1 MLSKGLAYGWLAAR
15 RRIGEMIL
23 PVVTTATGA
32 FLVVLVFGMQDGI
45 RAQSASLGHADEIGR
60 AVILIAVTVLLV
72 GVVEVA
78 VATTRTV
85 AHRTR
90 ELGVLGANGV
100 PRTPVVAA
108 LLVEPL
114 VAAVLGAVVGA
125 ALAGVIAMV
134 LGATGFVPT
143 GVAVGGSASRRRHRR
158 RRQHRRRAGHQHR
171 AHLDRSVAATHSF
184 ALRGRLIHDGHQRR
198 RSHRRRRR
206 CRGRGPSPRRRRPV
220 IEVSDVWK
228 LHKLGDEVVKA
239 LVAADLQ
246 VMPGEFVC
254 LMGPSGSGKS
264 TLLNIIGGLDRPTK
278 GSVKVAG
285 KDTGQLTESQ
295 FAALRHD
302 TIGFI
307 FQSYNL
313 IPFLSAV
320 ENVELPLMF
329 EPYDRKALRK
339 RAMELLELVGLS
351 HRVHHQPT
359 KMSGGEQQ
367 RTAIARSLISNPTL
381 VLADEPTANL
391 DHKTGETVVRML
403 RDLCSTMGVTVVA
416 STHDPIVAEEASR
429 VVRMRDGQIV
439 S

>member
-1 MLSKGLAYGWLAAR
+1 MTAIEDRTDTTTLPL
-15 RRIGEMIL
+15 GEGQ
-23 PVVTTATGA
+23 A
-32 FLVVLVFGMQDGI
+32 
-45 RAQSASLGHADEIGR
+45 
-60 AVILIAVTVLLV
+60 
-72 GVVEVA
+72 
-78 VATTRTV
+78 
-85 AHRTR
+85 
-90 ELGVLGANGV
+90 
-100 PRTPVVAA
+100 
-108 LLVEPL
+108 
-114 VAAVLGAVVGA
+114 
-125 ALAGVIAMV
+125 
-134 LGATGFVPT
+134 
-143 GVAVGGSASRRRHRR
+143 
-158 RRQHRRRAGHQHR
+158 
-171 AHLDRSVAATHSF
+171 
-184 ALRGRLIHDGHQRR
+184 
-198 RSHRRRRR
+198 
-206 CRGRGPSPRRRRPV
+206 PV
-220 IEVSDVWK
+220 IEISNVWK

-239 LVAADLQ
+239 LVATDLT

-278 GSVKVAG
+278 GTVKVAG
-285 KDTGQLTESQ
+285 KDTATLTESQ

-302 TIGFI
+302 TVGFI

-339 RAMELLELVGLS
+339 RATELLELVGLS
-351 HRVHHQPT
+351 HRINHQPT

-403 RDLCSTMGVTVVA
+403 RDLCSTIGVTVVA

-429 VVRMRDGQIV
+429 VVRMKDGQIV
-439 S
+439 N

>member
-1 MLSKGLAYGWLAAR
+1 M
-15 RRIGEMIL
+15 
-23 PVVTTATGA
+23 
-32 FLVVLVFGMQDGI
+32 
-45 RAQSASLGHADEIGR
+45 EI
-60 AVILIAVTVLLV
+60 
-72 GVVEVA
+72 
-78 VATTRTV
+78 
-85 AHRTR
+85 
-90 ELGVLGANGV
+90 
-100 PRTPVVAA
+100 
-108 LLVEPL
+108 
-114 VAAVLGAVVGA
+114 
-125 ALAGVIAMV
+125 
-134 LGATGFVPT
+134 
-143 GVAVGGSASRRRHRR
+143 
-158 RRQHRRRAGHQHR
+158 
-171 AHLDRSVAATHSF
+171 
-184 ALRGRLIHDGHQRR
+184 
-198 RSHRRRRR
+198 
-206 CRGRGPSPRRRRPV
+206 
-220 IEVSDVWK
+220 SDVWK

-239 LVAADLQ
+239 LVAAELR

-278 GSVKVAG
+278 GSVMVAG
-285 KDTGQLTESQ
+285 KDTGLLTESQ

-329 EPYDRKALRK
+329 EPYDRKSLRK
-339 RAMELLELVGLS
+339 RALELLDLVGLS
-351 HRVHHQPT
+351 HRIDHQPT

-403 RDLCSTMGVTVVA
+403 RDLCSTIGVTVVA

-439 S
+439 N

>member
-1 MLSKGLAYGWLAAR
+1 M
-15 RRIGEMIL
+15 
-23 PVVTTATGA
+23 TATDETT
-32 FLVVLVFGMQDGI
+32 VPD
-45 RAQSASLGHADEIGR
+45 SAGEKID
-60 AVILIAVTVLLV
+60 
-72 GVVEVA
+72 
-78 VATTRTV
+78 
-85 AHRTR
+85 
-90 ELGVLGANGV
+90 
-100 PRTPVVAA
+100 
-108 LLVEPL
+108 
-114 VAAVLGAVVGA
+114 
-125 ALAGVIAMV
+125 
-134 LGATGFVPT
+134 
-143 GVAVGGSASRRRHRR
+143 
-158 RRQHRRRAGHQHR
+158 
-171 AHLDRSVAATHSF
+171 
-184 ALRGRLIHDGHQRR
+184 
-198 RSHRRRRR
+198 
-206 CRGRGPSPRRRRPV
+206 PV
-220 IEVSDVWK
+220 IQLADVWK

-239 LVAADLQ
+239 LMAAELT

-278 GSVKVAG
+278 GTVTIG
-285 KDTGQLTESQ
+285 GQDTAKLTESQ

-339 RAMELLELVGLS
+339 RALELLDLVGLS

-391 DHKTGETVVRML
+391 DHRTGETVVRML
-403 RDLCSTMGVTVVA
+403 RDLCSTLGVTVVA
-416 STHDPIVAEEASR
+416 STHDPTVADEASR
-429 VVRMRDGQIV
+429 VVRMKDGQIV
-439 S
+439 T

>member
-1 MLSKGLAYGWLAAR
+1 MTVVDDENTTEQAA
-15 RRIGEMIL
+15 
-23 PVVTTATGA
+23 
-32 FLVVLVFGMQDGI
+32 
-45 RAQSASLGHADEIGR
+45 
-60 AVILIAVTVLLV
+60 
-72 GVVEVA
+72 A
-78 VATTRTV
+78 VA
-85 AHRTR
+85 ASS
-90 ELGVLGANGV
+90 E
-100 PRTPVVAA
+100 AA
-108 LLVEPL
+108 
-114 VAAVLGAVVGA
+114 A
-125 ALAGVIAMV
+125 
-134 LGATGFVPT
+134 
-143 GVAVGGSASRRRHRR
+143 
-158 RRQHRRRAGHQHR
+158 
-171 AHLDRSVAATHSF
+171 
-184 ALRGRLIHDGHQRR
+184 
-198 RSHRRRRR
+198 
-206 CRGRGPSPRRRRPV
+206 PV

-239 LVAADLQ
+239 LVAADLR

-278 GSVKVAG
+278 GSVSVAG

>member
-1 MLSKGLAYGWLAAR
+1 MT
-15 RRIGEMIL
+15 
-23 PVVTTATGA
+23 VVDDENTMEQAT
-32 FLVVLVFGMQDGI
+32 
-45 RAQSASLGHADEIGR
+45 
-60 AVILIAVTVLLV
+60 
-72 GVVEVA
+72 A
-78 VATTRTV
+78 VA
-85 AHRTR
+85 APS
-90 ELGVLGANGV
+90 E
-100 PRTPVVAA
+100 AA
-108 LLVEPL
+108 
-114 VAAVLGAVVGA
+114 A
-125 ALAGVIAMV
+125 
-134 LGATGFVPT
+134 
-143 GVAVGGSASRRRHRR
+143 
-158 RRQHRRRAGHQHR
+158 
-171 AHLDRSVAATHSF
+171 
-184 ALRGRLIHDGHQRR
+184 
-198 RSHRRRRR
+198 
-206 CRGRGPSPRRRRPV
+206 PV

-239 LVAADLQ
+239 LVAADLR

-278 GSVKVAG
+278 GSVSVAG

>member
-1 MLSKGLAYGWLAAR
+1 M
-15 RRIGEMIL
+15 
-23 PVVTTATGA
+23 T
-32 FLVVLVFGMQDGI
+32 
-45 RAQSASLGHADEIGR
+45 
-60 AVILIAVTVLLV
+60 VIKD
-72 GVVEVA
+72 
-78 VATTRTV
+78 
-85 AHRTR
+85 
-90 ELGVLGANGV
+90 
-100 PRTPVVAA
+100 PVAA
-108 LLVEPL
+108 DPMIAEAEAITLVPD
-114 VAAVLGAVVGA
+114 AD
-125 ALAGVIAMV
+125 
-134 LGATGFVPT
+134 
-143 GVAVGGSASRRRHRR
+143 AS
-158 RRQHRRRAGHQHR
+158 
-171 AHLDRSVAATHSF
+171 
-184 ALRGRLIHDGHQRR
+184 
-198 RSHRRRRR
+198 
-206 CRGRGPSPRRRRPV
+206 PV

-239 LVAADLQ
+239 LVAAELQ

-285 KDTGQLTESQ
+285 KDTGKLTESQ

-329 EPYDRKALRK
+329 EPYDRKSLRK
-339 RAMELLELVGLS
+339 RATELLELVGLS
-351 HRVHHQPT
+351 HRINHQPT

-429 VVRMRDGQIV
+429 VIRMRDGQIV
-439 S
+439 T

>member
-1 MLSKGLAYGWLAAR
+1 MTVIEDAEDTGKSIDLAA
-15 RRIGEMIL
+15 
-23 PVVTTATGA
+23 
-32 FLVVLVFGMQDGI
+32 
-45 RAQSASLGHADEIGR
+45 
-60 AVILIAVTVLLV
+60 
-72 GVVEVA
+72 
-78 VATTRTV
+78 
-85 AHRTR
+85 
-90 ELGVLGANGV
+90 
-100 PRTPVVAA
+100 VAA
-108 LLVEPL
+108 
-114 VAAVLGAVVGA
+114 
-125 ALAGVIAMV
+125 
-134 LGATGFVPT
+134 
-143 GVAVGGSASRRRHRR
+143 
-158 RRQHRRRAGHQHR
+158 
-171 AHLDRSVAATHSF
+171 
-184 ALRGRLIHDGHQRR
+184 
-198 RSHRRRRR
+198 
-206 CRGRGPSPRRRRPV
+206 PV

-239 LVAADLQ
+239 LVAADVT

-264 TLLNIIGGLDRPTK
+264 TLLNVIGGLDRPTK
-278 GSVKVAG
+278 GKVLVAG
-285 KDTGQLTESQ
+285 KDTGRLTESQ

-329 EPYDRKALRK
+329 EPYDRKSLRK

-391 DHKTGETVVRML
+391 DHRTGETVVRML

-416 STHDPIVAEEASR
+416 STHDPTVADEASR
-429 VVRMRDGQIV
+429 VVRMQDGQIV
-439 S
+439 N